1 VFKEKMKKSITLRYF
16 ASLQE
21 QTQKSTE
28 TMVTELETYRELYS
42 FLAAHYGFL
51 LSPCQIKVAV
61 NDEFE
66 HLDQPILNQA
76 TIVFIPPVAGG

>member
-1 VFKEKMKKSITLRYF
+1 MNKSVTLRYF

-28 TMVTELETYRELYS
+28 TLVTALETYRDLYS
-42 FLAAHYGFL
+42 FLADHYGFL
-51 LSPCQIKVAV
+51 LAPGQIKVAV
-61 NDEFE
+61 NDEFAE
-66 HLDQPILNQA
+66 LDQPILHQA